1 MARYSSS
8 STNGS
13 KPRSLNKRLHNPKD
27 LFRSLQET
35 VNPELV
41 KLAAESAQD
50 EYADRSVYLALARR
64 ERNQGFKKALEEIGN
79 GEQSH
84 YEFWK
89 TYAPDVNV
97 SAKRARMV
105 VIVLLRLILGL
116 TFTLK
121 LLERHEGKLHE
132 RYRKLAEYIP
142 PADMARFQA
151 MMDSEEKQ
159 EDLLIGEIK
168 EDRVKYMSFI
178 VLGLADAVVEI
189 SGIHAGSLGIYGRT
203 ELAGL
208 AGIIAGMAASIAMGT
223 AAYAQAKQGF
233 EGSAKWSAIY
243 TGVSYMITA
252 IFLALPYFLT
262 KNMAGALTTS
272 LVIGVALVAAMT
284 FYDTVISARHFKRQ
298 FGEIA
303 GIILAASLA
312 LFIVGILVRQ
322 LLGIQI
328 G

>member
-1 MARYSSS
+1 
-8 STNGS
+8 
-13 KPRSLNKRLHNPKD
+13 
-27 LFRSLQET
+27 
-35 VNPELV
+35 VNPDLA
-41 KLAAESAQD
+41 KLAAESAAD
-50 EYADRSVYLALARR
+50 EYADGAVYKALSRR
-64 ERNQGFKKALEEIGN
+64 ERNPEFKKALENIAS

-89 TYAPDVNV
+89 TYAPDAKV
-97 SAKRARMV
+97 SAKRLRLY
-105 VIVLLRLILGL
+105 VILLLRFTLGL

-121 LLERHEGKLHE
+121 FMERHEGKLHE
-132 RYRKLAEYIP
+132 RYRKIAESIP
-142 PADMARFQA
+142 SGDKERFTA
-151 MMDSEEKQ
+151 MMESEEGQ
-159 EDLLIGEIK
+159 EDLLIGKIH

-189 SGIHAGSLGIYGRT
+189 SGIHAGSLGIYGKT

-233 EGSAKWSAIY
+233 QGSAKWSAIY

-252 IFLALPYFLT
+252 ILLAMPYFLT
-262 KNMAGALTTS
+262 RIMAVALGIS
-272 LVIGVALVAAMT
+272 LVVGVVLVATMT
-284 FYDTVISARHFKRQ
+284 FYDSVISARTFKRQ

-312 LFIVGILVRQ
+312 LFVIGTVVGQ
-322 LLGIQI
+322 SLGIRI

>member
-1 MARYSSS
+1 MQEVVS
-8 STNGS
+8 
-13 KPRSLNKRLHNPKD
+13 PD
-27 LFRSLQET
+27 LTS
-35 VNPELV
+35 
-41 KLAAESAQD
+41 LAAESAQD
-50 EYADRSVYLALARR
+50 EYADGQVYLALSRR
-64 ERNQGFKKALEEIGN
+64 EKNREFKEALENIAK
-79 GEQSH
+79 GEQTH

-89 TYAPDVNV
+89 TYAPDARV
-97 SAKRARMV
+97 SARRFRTY
-105 VIVLLRLILGL
+105 VILFLRIALGL

-121 LLERHEGKLHE
+121 LMERHEGKLHK
-132 RYRKLAEYIP
+132 RYQKIAESIP
-142 PADMARFQA
+142 LSDKTRFQA
-151 MMDSEEKQ
+151 MMDSEEGQ
-159 EDLLIGEIK
+159 EDLLIAKIQEN
-168 EDRVKYMSFI
+168 RVKYMSFI

-233 EGSAKWSAIY
+233 QGSAKWSAIY

-262 KNMAGALTTS
+262 GNMAGALGTS
-272 LVIGVALVAAMT
+272 LVIGVILVATMT
-284 FYDTVISARHFKRQ
+284 FYDTVISARPFKRQ

-312 LFIVGILVRQ
+312 LFFIGTFVGQYLGVR
-322 LLGIQI
+322 I

>member
-1 MARYSSS
+1 M
-8 STNGS
+8 
-13 KPRSLNKRLHNPKD
+13 
-27 LFRSLQET
+27 QET
-35 VNPELV
+35 VAPELS

-50 EYADRSVYLALARR
+50 EYADRAVYLALSRR
-64 ERNQGFKKALEEIGN
+64 ERNPDFKKALENIAE
-79 GEQSH
+79 GELSH

-89 TYAPDVNV
+89 TYAPDIRV
-97 SAKRARMV
+97 SQKRLRTY
-105 VIVLLRLILGL
+105 IILLIRLTLGL

-121 LLERHEGKLHE
+121 LLERHEVKLHE
-132 RYRKLAEYIP
+132 RYKRITENIP
-142 PADMARFQA
+142 TADRARFQA
-151 MMDSEEKQ
+151 MVDSEEHQ
-159 EDLLIGEIK
+159 EDLLIGEIQ
-168 EDRVKYMSFI
+168 ENRVKYMSFI

-233 EGSAKWSAIY
+233 QGSAKWSAIY

-252 IFLALPYFLT
+252 VFLALPYFLT
-262 KNMAGALTTS
+262 RIMASALGTS
-272 LVIGVALVAAMT
+272 LVIGVILVATMT
-284 FYDTVISARHFKRQ
+284 YYDTVISARPFKRQ

-303 GIILAASLA
+303 GIIMAASLV
-312 LFIVGILVRQ
+312 LFITGTLVGQ
-322 LLGIQI
+322 YLGIRI

>member
-1 MARYSSS
+1 
-8 STNGS
+8 
-13 KPRSLNKRLHNPKD
+13 
-27 LFRSLQET
+27 LQET
-35 VNPELV
+35 LNPELV
-41 KLAAESAQD
+41 KLAADSAQD
-50 EYADRSVYLALARR
+50 EYADRSVYTALGRR
-64 ERNQGFKKALEEIGN
+64 EKNPVFKKALQDIGN

-89 TYAPDVNV
+89 TFAPDVEV
-97 SAKRARMV
+97 SAKRLRMY
-105 VIVLLRLILGL
+105 VIVLIRLILGL

-121 LLERHEGKLHE
+121 MLERHEGKLHE

-142 PADMARFQA
+142 ATDMARFQA

-159 EDLLIGEIK
+159 EDLLIGEIQ
-168 EDRVKYMSFI
+168 ENRVKYMSFI

-189 SGIHAGSLGIYGRT
+189 SGIHAGSLGIYGQT

-208 AGIIAGMAASIAMGT
+208 AGIIAGLAASIAMAS

-233 EGSAKWSAIY
+233 QGSAKWSAIY

-252 IFLALPYFLT
+252 VLLATPYFLT
-262 KNMAGALTTS
+262 KNMGGALATS
-272 LVIGVALVAAMT
+272 LVIGVILVAAMT
-284 FYDTVISARHFKRQ
+284 FYDTVISARPFKRQ

-312 LFIVGILVRQ
+312 LFIVGTLVGQ
-322 LLGIQI
+322 FLGIRI

>member
-1 MARYSSS
+1 MQEIVSSDLAR
-8 STNGS
+8 
-13 KPRSLNKRLHNPKD
+13 
-27 LFRSLQET
+27 
-35 VNPELV
+35 
-41 KLAAESAQD
+41 LAAESAQD
-50 EYADRSVYLALARR
+50 EYADRSVYLALSQR
-64 ERNQGFKKALEEIGN
+64 ERNPEFKAALENIAK

-89 TYAPDVNV
+89 TYAPDVKV
-97 SAKRARMV
+97 SAKRLRMY
-105 VIVLLRLILGL
+105 VIVIIRLLLGL

-121 LLERHEGKLHE
+121 FMERHEGKLHE
-132 RYRKLAEYIP
+132 RYRRIAESIP
-142 PADMARFQA
+142 EADKARFTA
-151 MMDSEEKQ
+151 MMESEEGQ
-159 EDLLIGEIK
+159 EDVLIGKIH

-189 SGIHAGSLGIYGRT
+189 SGIHAGSLGIYGET

-208 AGIIAGMAASIAMGT
+208 AGIVAGMAASIAMGT

-233 EGSAKWSAIY
+233 QGSARWSAIY

-252 IFLALPYFLT
+252 VFLALPYFLT
-262 KNMAGALTTS
+262 RNMAGALGTS
-272 LVIGVALVAAMT
+272 LVVGVILVATMT
-284 FYDTVISARHFKRQ
+284 FYDTVISARPFKRQ

-312 LFIVGILVRQ
+312 LFVVGTIVGQYLHVR
-322 LLGIQI
+322 I

>member
-1 MARYSSS
+1 MQESI
-8 STNGS
+8 T
-13 KPRSLNKRLHNPKD
+13 PD
-27 LFRSLQET
+27 LA
-35 VNPELV
+35 
-41 KLAAESAQD
+41 KLAAVSAQD
-50 EYADRSVYLALARR
+50 EYADRSVYLALSRR
-64 ERNQGFKKALEEIGN
+64 EKNPEFKKALENIAN

-89 TYAPDVNV
+89 IYAPDAKV
-97 SAKRARMV
+97 SSKRLRSYVILLIRMV
-105 VIVLLRLILGL
+105 LGL

-121 LLERHEGKLHE
+121 FMERHEGKLHE
-132 RYRKLAEYIP
+132 HYRKIAESIP
-142 PADMARFQA
+142 PGDKARFQE
-151 MMDSEEKQ
+151 MMASEEGQ
-159 EDLLIGEIK
+159 EDLLIGKIQEN
-168 EDRVKYMSFI
+168 RVKYMSFI

-189 SGIHAGSLGIYGRT
+189 SGIHAGSLGIYGKT

-233 EGSAKWSAIY
+233 TGSAKWSAIY

-252 IFLALPYFLT
+252 VLLAMPYFLAANIT
-262 KNMAGALTTS
+262 PPNLAQEIALATS
-272 LVIGVALVAAMT
+272 LVIGVVLVATMT
-284 FYDTVISARHFKRQ
+284 FYDTVISARAFKRQ

-312 LFIVGILVRQ
+312 LFIIGTVVGQ
-322 LLGIQI
+322 YLGIRI

>member
-1 MARYSSS
+1 LPA
-8 STNGS
+8 
-13 KPRSLNKRLHNPKD
+13 
-27 LFRSLQET
+27 
-35 VNPELV
+35 
-41 KLAAESAQD
+41 LAAESAQD
-50 EYADRSVYLALARR
+50 EYADRSVYLALSRR
-64 ERNQGFKKALEEIGN
+64 EKNPEFKKALENIAN

-89 TYAPDVNV
+89 TYAPNVKV
-97 SAKRARMV
+97 SAKKVRTLA
-105 VIVLLRLILGL
+105 ILLLRIILGL

-121 LLERHEGKLHE
+121 FMERHEGKLHQ
-132 RYRKLAEYIP
+132 RYRKLAEAIP
-142 PADMARFQA
+142 SGDKARFLE
-151 MMDSEEKQ
+151 MMASEEGQ
-159 EDLLIGEIK
+159 EDLLIGKIQEN
-168 EDRVKYMSFI
+168 RVKYMSFI

-189 SGIHAGSLGIYGRT
+189 SGIHAGSLGIYGKT

-233 EGSAKWSAIY
+233 TGSAKWSAIY

-252 IFLALPYFLT
+252 VLLAMPYFLAANIT
-262 KNMAGALTTS
+262 PPTVAQEIALATS
-272 LVIGVALVAAMT
+272 LVIGVVLVATMT
-284 FYDTVISARHFKRQ
+284 FYDTVISARPFKRQ

-312 LFIVGILVRQ
+312 LFIIGTVVGQ
-322 LLGIQI
+322 YLGIRI

>member
-1 MARYSSS
+1 M
-8 STNGS
+8 
-13 KPRSLNKRLHNPKD
+13 
-27 LFRSLQET
+27 QET
-35 VNPELV
+35 INPELAR
-41 KLAAESAQD
+41 LAAESAQD
-50 EYADRSVYLALARR
+50 EYADRSVYLALSRR
-64 ERNQGFKKALEEIGN
+64 EKNPEFKKALENIAN

-97 SAKRARMV
+97 SAKKLRTYI
-105 VIVLLRLILGL
+105 IVLVRILLGL

-121 LLERHEGKLHE
+121 LLERHEGKLHI
-132 RYRKLAEYIP
+132 RYRKIAESIP
-142 PADMARFQA
+142 AADKYRFQA
-151 MMDSEEKQ
+151 MMDSEEGQ
-159 EDLLIGEIK
+159 EDLLIGKIQEN
-168 EDRVKYMSFI
+168 RVKYMSFI

-233 EGSAKWSAIY
+233 QGSAKWSAIY

-262 KNMAGALTTS
+262 ANMAGALGTS
-272 LVIGVALVAAMT
+272 LVIGVILVATMT
-284 FYDTVISARHFKRQ
+284 FYDTVISARPFKRQ

-303 GIILAASLA
+303 GIILAASVA
-312 LFIVGILVRQ
+312 LFFIGTFVGQ
-322 LLGIQI
+322 YFGIRI

>member
-1 MARYSSS
+1 M
-8 STNGS
+8 
-13 KPRSLNKRLHNPKD
+13 
-27 LFRSLQET
+27 QET
-35 VNPELV
+35 VNLDLA

-50 EYADRSVYLALARR
+50 EYADRAVYLALSRR
-64 ERNQGFKKALEEIGN
+64 ERNPEFKKALENIAS
-79 GEQSH
+79 GEESH

-89 TYAPDVNV
+89 TYAPDVRV
-97 SAKRARMV
+97 SAKRPRLV
-105 VIVLLRLILGL
+105 VIVLLRLVLGL

-132 RYRKLAEYIP
+132 RYRKIAEGIP
-142 PADMARFQA
+142 EGDKGRFQA
-151 MMDSEEKQ
+151 MMDSEEGQ
-159 EDLLIGEIK
+159 EDLLIGKIQEH
-168 EDRVKYMSFI
+168 RVKYMSFI

-189 SGIHAGSLGIYGRT
+189 SGIHAGSLGIYGQT
-203 ELAGL
+203 KLAGL

-233 EGSAKWSAIY
+233 QGSAKWSAIY

-262 KNMAGALTTS
+262 LDMVGALGTS
-272 LVIGVALVAAMT
+272 LVIGVVLVATMT
-284 FYDTVISARHFKRQ
+284 FYDTVISARPFKRQ

-312 LFIVGILVRQ
+312 LFIIGTVVGHY
-322 LLGIQI
+322 LGIRI